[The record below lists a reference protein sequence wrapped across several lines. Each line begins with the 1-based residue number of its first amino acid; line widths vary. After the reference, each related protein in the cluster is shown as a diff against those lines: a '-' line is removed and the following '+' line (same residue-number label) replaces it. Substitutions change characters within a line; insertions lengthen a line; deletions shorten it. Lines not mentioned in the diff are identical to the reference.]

1 MQEFKFDFSG
11 FNAGTSAPKNEPS
24 EETKTEQPKAF
35 DFNALKESF
44 AKKEAKETEAEKEDE
59 SPKEEKKEVTEET
72 KNKKESEVEDDSN
85 PFEPESTEVK
95 PKEEKQKEEES
106 KEEKPKEEE
115 AKEKVFKEKAVEPKV
130 KEEPKPV
137 EESKEEKPKKKR
149 HRRTKK
155 ELEAEKKETE
165 SVEKTV
171 ASMKPEDNNPPKIM
185 YAEPYENHIEDYNEC
200 VNTMFA
206 KQVDNDW
213 ESKKEVILDN
223 LDKIKMGTNITPATL
238 SGMAVSID
246 ETFDMIA
253 QYYYQYKA
261 MLEQLTDKETGKLS
275 YVKGINGVG
284 SNPEE
289 RKRNAWIACAAYK
302 QDDINCNLLEIV
314 NITRERFE
322 FLSCCFERI
331 KNKQNILYTLTANL
345 KMAGE

>member
-44 AKKEAKETEAEKEDE
+44 AKKEVKETEAEKKDE
-59 SPKEEKKEVTEET
+59 SPKEEKEEVTKET
-72 KNKKESEVEDDSN
+72 KNEKKSEVEDDSN
-85 PFEPESTEVK
+85 PFGSESTEVK
-95 PKEEKQKEEES
+95 LKEEKQKEEES

-115 AKEKVFKEKAVEPKV
+115 ASKEKVVEPEI
-130 KEEPKPV
+130 KEESKPV

-155 ELEAEKKETE
+155 ELEAERKEAE
-165 SVEKTV
+165 SIEKTA
-171 ASMKPEDNNPPKIM
+171 ASMKPEDSNPPKIM

-206 KQVDNDW
+206 KQVDSDW

>member
-24 EETKTEQPKAF
+24 EETTTEQPKAF

-44 AKKEAKETEAEKEDE
+44 AKKEAKEPEAKKKEE
-59 SPKEEKKEVTEET
+59 SPKEEKEEVTKET
-72 KNKKESEVEDDSN
+72 NNKKESEVEDDSN
-85 PFEPESTEVK
+85 PFETESVEVK
-95 PKEEKQKEEES
+95 SKEEEPKEEVS
-106 KEEKPKEEE
+106 KEETTKEKASEPE
-115 AKEKVFKEKAVEPKV
+115 AKEKTE
-130 KEEPKPV
+130 PV
-137 EESKEEKPKKKR
+137 EEPKEEKPKKKR

-155 ELEAEKKETE
+155 ELESEKKEAE
-165 SVEKTV
+165 SVEKTA
-171 ASMKPEDNNPPKIM
+171 ASMKPEDSNPPKIM
-185 YAEPYENHIEDYNEC
+185 YAEPYENHIKDYNEC

-275 YVKGINGVG
+275 YIKGINGVG

-302 QDDINCNLLEIV
+302 QDDVNCNLLEIV

>member
-44 AKKEAKETEAEKEDE
+44 AKKEAKETEAEKKDE
-59 SPKEEKKEVTEET
+59 SPKEEKEEVTKET
-72 KNKKESEVEDDSN
+72 KNKKKSEVEDDSN

-95 PKEEKQKEEES
+95 SKDEKPKEEES
-106 KEEKPKEEE
+106 KEEKPKEE
-115 AKEKVFKEKAVEPKV
+115 ASKEKAIEPKI

-155 ELEAEKKETE
+155 ELEAEKKEAE
-165 SVEKTV
+165 SVEKTA
-171 ASMKPEDNNPPKIM
+171 ASMKPEDSNPPKIM

-206 KQVDNDW
+206 KQVDSDW

>member
-59 SPKEEKKEVTEET
+59 SPKEEKEEVTEET
-72 KNKKESEVEDDSN
+72 KNKKKSEVEDNSN

-95 PKEEKQKEEES
+95 PKEEF
-106 KEEKPKEEE
+106 KEEKQKEEE
-115 AKEKVFKEKAVEPKV
+115 AKEEASKEKAVESEI
-130 KEEPKPV
+130 KEESKPV
-137 EESKEEKPKKKR
+137 EELKEEKPKKKR

-155 ELEAEKKETE
+155 ELEAEKKEAE
-165 SVEKTV
+165 SVEKTA
-171 ASMKPEDNNPPKIM
+171 ASMKPEDSNPPKIM
-185 YAEPYENHIEDYNEC
+185 YVEPYENHIEDYNEC

-275 YVKGINGVG
+275 YIKGINGVG

>member
-24 EETKTEQPKAF
+24 EETTTEQPKAF

-44 AKKEAKETEAEKEDE
+44 AKKEAKEPEAEKKEE
-59 SPKEEKKEVTEET
+59 SPKEEKEEVTEET
-72 KNKKESEVEDDSN
+72 NNKKESEVEDDSN
-85 PFEPESTEVK
+85 PFETESVETKSKEEE
-95 PKEEKQKEEES
+95 PKEEAS
-106 KEEKPKEEE
+106 KEETPKEKVSEPE
-115 AKEKVFKEKAVEPKV
+115 AKEES
-130 KEEPKPV
+130 KPV
-137 EESKEEKPKKKR
+137 EEPKEEKPKKRR

-155 ELEAEKKETE
+155 ELESEKKEAE
-165 SVEKTV
+165 SVEKTA
-171 ASMKPEDNNPPKIM
+171 ASMKPEDSNPPKIM

-206 KQVDNDW
+206 KQVDSDW

-275 YVKGINGVG
+275 YIKGINGVG

-302 QDDINCNLLEIV
+302 QDDVNCNLLEIV

>member
-24 EETKTEQPKAF
+24 EETTTEQPKAF

-44 AKKEAKETEAEKEDE
+44 AKKEAKEPEAEKKEE
-59 SPKEEKKEVTEET
+59 SPKEEKEEVTKET
-72 KNKKESEVEDDSN
+72 NNKKESEVEDDSN
-85 PFEPESTEVK
+85 PFETESVEVK
-95 PKEEKQKEEES
+95 SKEEEPKEEAS
-106 KEEKPKEEE
+106 KEETTKEKAPEPE
-115 AKEKVFKEKAVEPKV
+115 AKEKTE
-130 KEEPKPV
+130 PV
-137 EESKEEKPKKKR
+137 EEPKEEKPKKKR

-155 ELEAEKKETE
+155 ELESEKKEAE
-165 SVEKTV
+165 SVEKIA
-171 ASMKPEDNNPPKIM
+171 ASMKPEDSNPPKIM

-206 KQVDNDW
+206 KQVDSDW

-275 YVKGINGVG
+275 YIKGINGVG

-302 QDDINCNLLEIV
+302 QDDVNCNLLEIV

>member
-24 EETKTEQPKAF
+24 EETKMEQPKAF

-44 AKKEAKETEAEKEDE
+44 AKKEAKETEAEKKDE
-59 SPKEEKKEVTEET
+59 SPKEEKEEVTEET

-95 PKEEKQKEEES
+95 SKDEKQKEEAS
-106 KEEKPKEEE
+106 KEKT
-115 AKEKVFKEKAVEPKV
+115 VEPEI

-165 SVEKTV
+165 SVENTV
-171 ASMKPEDNNPPKIM
+171 ASMKPEDSNPPKIM

-206 KQVDNDW
+206 KQVDSDW

-246 ETFDMIA
+246 ETFDMIV

-275 YVKGINGVG
+275 YIKGINGVG

>member
-24 EETKTEQPKAF
+24 EETTTEQPKAF

-44 AKKEAKETEAEKEDE
+44 AKKEAKEPEAEKKEE
-59 SPKEEKKEVTEET
+59 SPKEEKEEVTEET
-72 KNKKESEVEDDSN
+72 NNKKESEVEDDSN
-85 PFEPESTEVK
+85 PFETESVETKSKEEE
-95 PKEEKQKEEES
+95 PKEEAS
-106 KEEKPKEEE
+106 KEETPKEKVSEPE
-115 AKEKVFKEKAVEPKV
+115 AKEES
-130 KEEPKPV
+130 KPV
-137 EESKEEKPKKKR
+137 EEPKEEKPKKKR

-155 ELEAEKKETE
+155 ELESEKKEAE
-165 SVEKTV
+165 SVEKTA
-171 ASMKPEDNNPPKIM
+171 ASMKPEDSNPPKIM

-275 YVKGINGVG
+275 YIKGINGVG

-302 QDDINCNLLEIV
+302 QDDVNCNLLEIV

>member
-1 MQEFKFDFSG
+1 MK
-11 FNAGTSAPKNEPS
+11 
-24 EETKTEQPKAF
+24 
-35 DFNALKESF
+35 L
-44 AKKEAKETEAEKEDE
+44 ED
-59 SPKEEKKEVTEET
+59 S
-72 KNKKESEVEDDSN
+72 
-85 PFEPESTEVK
+85 
-95 PKEEKQKEEES
+95 
-106 KEEKPKEEE
+106 
-115 AKEKVFKEKAVEPKV
+115 
-130 KEEPKPV
+130 
-137 EESKEEKPKKKR
+137 
-149 HRRTKK
+149 
-155 ELEAEKKETE
+155 
-165 SVEKTV
+165 
-171 ASMKPEDNNPPKIM
+171 NPPKIM

-206 KQVDNDW
+206 KQVDSDW

-246 ETFDMIA
+246 ETFDMIV

-345 KMAGE
+345 KIAGE

>member
-24 EETKTEQPKAF
+24 EETTTEQPKAF

-44 AKKEAKETEAEKEDE
+44 AKKEAKEPEAEKKEE
-59 SPKEEKKEVTEET
+59 SPKEEKEEVTKET
-72 KNKKESEVEDDSN
+72 NSKKESEVEDDSN
-85 PFEPESTEVK
+85 PFETESVEAK
-95 PKEEKQKEEES
+95 SKEEEQKEEAS
-106 KEEKPKEEE
+106 KEETIEEKDSKPEV
-115 AKEKVFKEKAVEPKV
+115 KEKTE
-130 KEEPKPV
+130 PV
-137 EESKEEKPKKKR
+137 EEQKEEKPKKKR

-155 ELEAEKKETE
+155 ELESEKKEAE

-275 YVKGINGVG
+275 YIKGINGVG

-302 QDDINCNLLEIV
+302 QDGVNCNLLEIV

>member
-24 EETKTEQPKAF
+24 EETTTEQPKAF

-44 AKKEAKETEAEKEDE
+44 AKKEAKEPEAEKKEE
-59 SPKEEKKEVTEET
+59 SPKEEKEEVTEET
-72 KNKKESEVEDDSN
+72 NNKKESEVEDDSN
-85 PFEPESTEVK
+85 PFETESVETKSKEEE
-95 PKEEKQKEEES
+95 PKEEAS
-106 KEEKPKEEE
+106 KEETPKEKVSEPE
-115 AKEKVFKEKAVEPKV
+115 AKEES
-130 KEEPKPV
+130 KPV
-137 EESKEEKPKKKR
+137 EEPKEEKPKKKR

-155 ELEAEKKETE
+155 ELESEKKEAE
-165 SVEKTV
+165 SVEKTA
-171 ASMKPEDNNPPKIM
+171 ASMKPEDSNPPKIM

-223 LDKIKMGTNITPATL
+223 LDKIKMDTNITPATL

-275 YVKGINGVG
+275 YIKGINGVG

-302 QDDINCNLLEIV
+302 QDDVNCNLLEIV

>member
-24 EETKTEQPKAF
+24 EETKTEQTKAF

-44 AKKEAKETEAEKEDE
+44 AKKEAKETEAEKKDE
-59 SPKEEKKEVTEET
+59 SPEEEKEEVTEET

-95 PKEEKQKEEES
+95 SKDEKSKEEES
-106 KEEKPKEEE
+106 KEESSE
-115 AKEKVFKEKAVEPKV
+115 EKAIEP
-130 KEEPKPV
+130 
-137 EESKEEKPKKKR
+137 KEEKPKKKR

-155 ELEAEKKETE
+155 ELESEKKEAE
-165 SVEKTV
+165 SVEKTA
-171 ASMKPEDNNPPKIM
+171 ASMKLEDSNPPKIM

-206 KQVDNDW
+206 KQVDSDW

-246 ETFDMIA
+246 ETFDMIV

>member
-59 SPKEEKKEVTEET
+59 SPKEEKEEVTEET
-72 KNKKESEVEDDSN
+72 KNKKKSEVEDNSN
-85 PFEPESTEVK
+85 PFEPKSTEVK
-95 PKEEKQKEEES
+95 PKEEES
-106 KEEKPKEEE
+106 KEEKPKEEK
-115 AKEKVFKEKAVEPKV
+115 ASKEKASKEKAAEPEIK
-130 KEEPKPV
+130 

-155 ELEAEKKETE
+155 ELEAEKKEAE

-171 ASMKPEDNNPPKIM
+171 ASMKPEDSNPPKIM

-206 KQVDNDW
+206 KQVDSDW

-275 YVKGINGVG
+275 YIKGINGVG

>member
-35 DFNALKESF
+35 DFNALKESL
-44 AKKEAKETEAEKEDE
+44 AKKEAKETEAEKKDE
-59 SPKEEKKEVTEET
+59 SPKEKKEKVTEET

-85 PFEPESTEVK
+85 PFESESTEEE
-95 PKEEKQKEEES
+95 PKEVKSKEEES
-106 KEEKPKEEE
+106 KEESSEEKAIESKIKEES
-115 AKEKVFKEKAVEPKV
+115 
-130 KEEPKPV
+130 KPV

-155 ELEAEKKETE
+155 ELEAEKKEAE
-165 SVEKTV
+165 SVEKTA

-253 QYYYQYKA
+253 QYYYKYKA

>member
-24 EETKTEQPKAF
+24 EEMTTEQPKAF

-44 AKKEAKETEAEKEDE
+44 AKKEAKEPEAEKKEE
-59 SPKEEKKEVTEET
+59 SPKEEKEEVTKET
-72 KNKKESEVEDDSN
+72 NNKKESEVEDDSN
-85 PFEPESTEVK
+85 PFETESVEVK
-95 PKEEKQKEEES
+95 SKEEEPKEEAS
-106 KEEKPKEEE
+106 KEETT
-115 AKEKVFKEKAVEPKV
+115 KEKASEPET
-130 KEEPKPV
+130 KEKTEPV
-137 EESKEEKPKKKR
+137 EEPKEEKPKKKR

-155 ELEAEKKETE
+155 ELESEKKEAE
-165 SVEKTV
+165 SVEKTA
-171 ASMKPEDNNPPKIM
+171 ASMKPEDSNPPKIM
-185 YAEPYENHIEDYNEC
+185 YAEPYENHIKDYNEC

-275 YVKGINGVG
+275 YIKGINGVG

-302 QDDINCNLLEIV
+302 QDDVNCNLLEIV

>member
-11 FNAGTSAPKNEPS
+11 FNAGTSAPKNELS
-24 EETKTEQPKAF
+24 EEAKTEQPKAF

-44 AKKEAKETEAEKEDE
+44 AKKEAKETEAEKKDE
-59 SPKEEKKEVTEET
+59 SPKEEKEEVTEET

-85 PFEPESTEVK
+85 PFESESTEVK
-95 PKEEKQKEEES
+95 SKEEES

-115 AKEKVFKEKAVEPKV
+115 AKEEASKEKAIEPEIK
-130 KEEPKPV
+130 KESKPV

-155 ELEAEKKETE
+155 ELEAEKKEAE
-165 SVEKTV
+165 SVEKTA
-171 ASMKPEDNNPPKIM
+171 ASMKPEDSNPPKIM

-206 KQVDNDW
+206 KQVDSDW

-275 YVKGINGVG
+275 YIKGINGVG

>member
-24 EETKTEQPKAF
+24 EETTTEQPKAF

-44 AKKEAKETEAEKEDE
+44 AKKEAKEPEAEKKEE
-59 SPKEEKKEVTEET
+59 SPKEEKEEVTKET
-72 KNKKESEVEDDSN
+72 NNKKESEVEDDSN
-85 PFEPESTEVK
+85 PFETESVEVK
-95 PKEEKQKEEES
+95 SKEEEPKEEAS
-106 KEEKPKEEE
+106 KEETTKEKASEPE
-115 AKEKVFKEKAVEPKV
+115 AKEKTE
-130 KEEPKPV
+130 PV
-137 EESKEEKPKKKR
+137 EEPKEEKPKKKR

-155 ELEAEKKETE
+155 ELESEKKEAE
-165 SVEKTV
+165 SVEKTA
-171 ASMKPEDNNPPKIM
+171 ASMKPEDSNPPKIM

-275 YVKGINGVG
+275 YIKGINGVG

-302 QDDINCNLLEIV
+302 QDDVNCNLLEIV

>member
-24 EETKTEQPKAF
+24 EETKTEQTKAF

-44 AKKEAKETEAEKEDE
+44 AKKEAKETEAEKKDE
-59 SPKEEKKEVTEET
+59 SPEEEKEEVTEET

-95 PKEEKQKEEES
+95 SKDEKPKEEES
-106 KEEKPKEEE
+106 KEESSE
-115 AKEKVFKEKAVEPKV
+115 EKAIEP
-130 KEEPKPV
+130 
-137 EESKEEKPKKKR
+137 KEEKPKKKR

-155 ELEAEKKETE
+155 ELESEKKEAE
-165 SVEKTV
+165 SVEKTA
-171 ASMKPEDNNPPKIM
+171 ASMKLEDSNPPKIM

-206 KQVDNDW
+206 KQVDSDW

>member
-1 MQEFKFDFSG
+1 
-11 FNAGTSAPKNEPS
+11 
-24 EETKTEQPKAF
+24 
-35 DFNALKESF
+35 
-44 AKKEAKETEAEKEDE
+44 
-59 SPKEEKKEVTEET
+59 
-72 KNKKESEVEDDSN
+72 
-85 PFEPESTEVK
+85 
-95 PKEEKQKEEES
+95 
-106 KEEKPKEEE
+106 
-115 AKEKVFKEKAVEPKV
+115 
-130 KEEPKPV
+130 
-137 EESKEEKPKKKR
+137 
-149 HRRTKK
+149 
-155 ELEAEKKETE
+155 
-165 SVEKTV
+165 
-171 ASMKPEDNNPPKIM
+171 MKPEDSNPPKIM
-185 YAEPYENHIEDYNEC
+185 YAEPYENHIKDYNEC

-275 YVKGINGVG
+275 YIKGINGVG

-302 QDDINCNLLEIV
+302 QDDVNCNLLEIV

>member
-59 SPKEEKKEVTEET
+59 SPKEEKEEVTEET
-72 KNKKESEVEDDSN
+72 KNKKKSEVEDNSN

-95 PKEEKQKEEES
+95 PKEEF
-106 KEEKPKEEE
+106 KEEKQKEEE
-115 AKEKVFKEKAVEPKV
+115 AKEEASKEKAVESEIK
-130 KEEPKPV
+130 

-155 ELEAEKKETE
+155 ELEAEKKEAE
-165 SVEKTV
+165 SVEKTA
-171 ASMKPEDNNPPKIM
+171 ASMKPEDSNPPKIM
-185 YAEPYENHIEDYNEC
+185 YVEPYENHIEDYNEC

-275 YVKGINGVG
+275 YIKGINGVG

>member
-24 EETKTEQPKAF
+24 EETTTEQPKAF
-35 DFNALKESF
+35 DFNALKKSF
-44 AKKEAKETEAEKEDE
+44 AKKEAKEPEAEKKEE
-59 SPKEEKKEVTEET
+59 SPKEEKEEVTKET
-72 KNKKESEVEDDSN
+72 NNKKESEVEDDSN
-85 PFEPESTEVK
+85 PFETESVEVK
-95 PKEEKQKEEES
+95 SKEEEPKEEAS
-106 KEEKPKEEE
+106 KEETTKEKASEPETKEKTEPVEEPKEE
-115 AKEKVFKEKAVEPKV
+115 P
-130 KEEPKPV
+130 
-137 EESKEEKPKKKR
+137 KEEKPKKKR

-155 ELEAEKKETE
+155 ELESEKKEAE
-165 SVEKTV
+165 SIEKTA
-171 ASMKPEDNNPPKIM
+171 ASMKPEDSNPPKIM
-185 YAEPYENHIEDYNEC
+185 YAEPYENHIKDYNEC

-275 YVKGINGVG
+275 YIKGINGVG

-302 QDDINCNLLEIV
+302 QDDVNCNLFEIV

>member
-24 EETKTEQPKAF
+24 EETTTEQPKAF

-44 AKKEAKETEAEKEDE
+44 AKKEAKESEAEKKEE
-59 SPKEEKKEVTEET
+59 SPKEEKEEVTEET
-72 KNKKESEVEDDSN
+72 NNKKESEVEDDSN
-85 PFEPESTEVK
+85 PFEAESVEVK
-95 PKEEKQKEEES
+95 PKEEE
-106 KEEKPKEEE
+106 PKEEASKKE
-115 AKEKVFKEKAVEPKV
+115 TSEEKATEPEVKEKTE
-130 KEEPKPV
+130 PV
-137 EESKEEKPKKKR
+137 EEQKEEKPKKKR

-155 ELEAEKKETE
+155 ELESEKKEAE
-165 SVEKTV
+165 SVEKTA
-171 ASMKPEDNNPPKIM
+171 ASMKPEDSNPPKIM

-200 VNTMFA
+200 INTMFA

-275 YVKGINGVG
+275 YIKGINGVG

-302 QDDINCNLLEIV
+302 QDDVNCNLLEIV